1 MKRQLVLLV
10 VLLTASPAVLAER
23 VFVKARGEVNLA
35 PFRCATFANSENV
48 KRLCYDEPEKYVLV
62 SIRGVWYHYCNVPPK
77 FVTEWQRARSKGQF
91 FNDNVTGRFEC
102 NETTPAPLY
111 R

>member
-1 MKRQLVLLV
+1 MMRAALVGA
-10 VLLTASPAVLAER
+10 VLLTASSVALAER

-35 PFRCATFANSENV
+35 PFRCTTFANSENV
-48 KRLCYDEPEKYVLV
+48 KRLCYDEHEKYALV

-77 FVTEWQRARSKGQF
+77 FVSEWQRARSKGQF
-91 FNDNVTGRFEC
+91 YNENVTNRFEC
-102 NETTPAPLY
+102 NEATPAPLY